1 MHNEFNTVIGTTL
14 DSQYN
19 SILDIVTAKP
29 EETFTVS
36 DITVCVGSGLVN

>member
-36 DITVCVGSGLVN
+36 DM